1 MPPEWPLV
9 ATRMRSCGATLSASI
24 NSRKKPPPLLPPPS
38 LAAPLDASAETRN
51 PVSAPSDADASLGG
65 ESCSEMAFELDT
77 VADDWQLA
85 LDGAVEAVDA
95 ADRAYTA
102 EERARLRRSLAQER
116 AETAVLLERLA
127 HMTGSHNVPWLSPVP
142 LHPSSLGLS
151 NNVRACIFDLEGVLT
166 DSGVVHAA
174 AWAEVFDDL
183 LLRLAL
189 ETERQF
195 VPFDPDLDYRT
206 YIDGRPRLEGIHL
219 FLRSRGIR
227 LPEGLPED
235 RADAESAYGLAR
247 HKSEALARV
256 MRRRGVSA
264 LPGARRFLESAGRA
278 GLGRAVVSGSQT
290 VLPMLELAEIS
301 ALVDARVDADAI
313 RTEGLRSRP
322 APDLLLAACRQ
333 LGVEPEETVSFVH
346 SPDGVAAGHAAG
358 ITVVGVGLDEASRE
372 RLEGFGPE
380 RVVPSLAT
388 LLDRRLLAA

>member
-1 MPPEWPLV
+1 MAACRDEDPVVWSNALHLDEL
-9 ATRMRSCGATLSASI
+9 MRGHG
-24 NSRKKPPPLLPPPS
+24 PPS
-38 LAAPLDASAETRN
+38 RECPAARLGASAETRS
-51 PVSAPSDADASLGG
+51 PVSIRSDAGG
-65 ESCSEMAFELDT
+65 RREGEAHGAMAFELDT

-95 ADRAYTA
+95 ADKAYTA
-102 EERARLRRSLAQER
+102 EERGRLRRSLAQER
-116 AETAVLLERLA
+116 AETTVLLERLA
-127 HMTGSHNVPWLSPVP
+127 HTTGVHNVPWLSPVP
-142 LHPSSLGLS
+142 LHPSSLGLPDR
-151 NNVRACIFDLEGVLT
+151 VRACIFDLDGVLT

-174 AWAEVFDDL
+174 AWAEVFDDF

-189 ETERQF
+189 ETDRQF
-195 VPFDPDLDYRT
+195 LPFDRDLDYRT

-235 RADAESAYGLAR
+235 RADVDSAYGLAR
-247 HKSEALARV
+247 HKSEALTRV

-264 LPGARRFLESAGRA
+264 LPGARRFLESAGRS

-301 ALVDARVDADAI
+301 TLVDARVDAETI
-313 RTEGLRSRP
+313 RFERLRSRP
-322 APDLLLAACRQ
+322 APDLLLAACRK
-333 LGVEPEETVSFVH
+333 LEVEPAETVSFAH
-346 SPDGVAAGHAAG
+346 SPDGVAAGRAAG
-358 ITVVGVGLDEASRE
+358 MGVIGVGVDDAARE
-372 RLEGFGPE
+372 RLRGFGPE

>member
-1 MPPEWPLV
+1 M
-9 ATRMRSCGATLSASI
+9 T
-24 NSRKKPPPLLPPPS
+24 
-38 LAAPLDASAETRN
+38 
-51 PVSAPSDADASLGG
+51 
-65 ESCSEMAFELDT
+65 FELDT

-85 LDGAVEAVDA
+85 LDGALGAVQA
-95 ADRAYTA
+95 ADRVFSP
-102 EERARLRRSLAQER
+102 EERGRLRRELAQER

-127 HMTGSHNVPWLSPVP
+127 HTTGVHNVPWLSPVP

-151 NNVRACIFDLEGVLT
+151 NDVRACIFDLDGVLT

-189 ETERQF
+189 ETDRQF
-195 VPFDPDLDYRT
+195 VPFDRDLDYRM

-235 RADAESAYGLAR
+235 RADVETAYGLAR

-290 VLPMLELAEIS
+290 VLPMLQLAEIS
-301 ALVDARVDADAI
+301 TLVDVRVDAEAI
-313 RTEGLRSRP
+313 RAEGLRSRP

-333 LGVEPEETVSFVH
+333 LDVAPAETIGFAH
-346 SPDGVAAGHAAG
+346 SPDGVAAGRAAG
-358 ITVVGVGLDEASRE
+358 MTVIGVGVDEPSRE
-372 RLEGFGPE
+372 RLQGFGPE
-380 RVVPSLAT
+380 RVVASLGA